1 MKKGFG
7 RNFALLIAFLSLL
20 ISGCDSWM
28 TGDHFFD
35 TIAEEVKYA
44 NAEVISVYVRYPNR
58 NMGETSPN
66 GSSKQKVDIPFTIT
80 AVDANAYGFY
90 KWAAFSTE
98 DFKTI
103 KQYTNILFEG
113 EDEYAEKFG
122 VKELGEDEVY
132 FEDVRNPVTTAK
144 VLNARNDVF
153 IMAICVR
160 RPYVMSSIPA
170 STVPLSSTVKNASIS
185 ITFSN
190 PMDSS
195 CLVNADGTLNEDYV
209 AIQPFRGSSEYLD
222 TYDISDYLP
231 DGAKM
236 RAKLSDS
243 KRTLTIRLPDIEGVY
258 FPAMSMH
265 IGLAREIKDIH
276 GYEMPNEEEI
286 EFKILD
292 ELDSTPPVVQKLVVG
307 SKNLDYNTSSDDD
320 IPRLGSV
327 ANFYALILDSAKEG
341 EDPDEANV
349 NLIKYRVER
358 IQSPAGSLSKTG
370 SALDVI
376 DGQYAYI
383 QGANYSDTPKAET
396 VRNSTGSD
404 FVAIRGMGMVQTVDL
419 STYEDGLWKLTVWG
433 TDNTGNEGD
442 TSNPELSTQLATG
455 TKSAMYL
462 YFIKDTQAPTG
473 TECADQIVAGNA
485 DAPYGWF
492 NRGSMEG
499 IQVKESS
506 AGVIRDNPNFSNV
519 FKSPKVWWAFYV
531 GNDSESWKNSM
542 TAESDAWQEVSSTDV
557 DLSTLLT
564 NSIDVNS
571 VVDGVVE
578 IFAMFKDDVGNVS
591 NLVNLQAVRFDGTK
605 PAAGT
610 LSWISP
616 DGVPAGFAS
625 GKDLTDQTLVIPFT
639 ESLSGI
645 KRVSISVEGPSGTF
659 KKAFDNTDFR
669 ISVKD
674 AEGNL
679 RPLALDPDTPKPT
692 VGGVQNCLIASAPVS
707 STTDTF
713 QNALYLENL
722 RITDAAEV
730 PEGNYTLKVKLY
742 DSALNE
748 SEVEKSIVISVDTV
762 NPEIKEIFVEDAVQ
776 FATQA
781 EEPDDD
787 DTYHYYLPSTVYD
800 SSVEANKVTL
810 DISVKE
816 QTSGLYTLTLGGKA
830 SLTESSVVSVK
841 DSSGT
846 AISAPVTLDT
856 ATNTVTFTE
865 KLAVKD
871 ATEAGVTI
879 KITNVLVEK
888 TDGSR
893 SISVSTKDYA
903 MRDASNNGF
912 STLSFD
918 GDSST
923 YSFVYM
929 DPSNS
934 SPAAPSSFTVTG
946 VDEGLP
952 SGYARGTAV
961 DADVTFPVPSGS
973 GLKKIKFTGLKFK
986 SSIPQSQIWQGGNRI
1001 LDYGLEDDDST
1012 IVLYYPVTSGTDVTL
1027 TFKNMTLTSTT
1038 QGSNTLSVKY
1048 DYLAGWQSPEK
1059 TTSIIY
1065 DSVNPEIGSGS
1076 MQWVVKSGSSEN
1088 PGVSNAATVSNQ
1100 YLMIPVT
1107 ETNSGVRKI
1116 KIEVTQDDDDG
1127 NTLATTTASCAS
1139 IAYLGYSDTSSS
1151 DNGGGA
1157 TVSYTNSG
1165 NEITISYPAT
1175 YGKHKYYYIRGIKI
1189 SDSATMEEG
1198 NYTLHVTLYDYSGN
1212 VSGEKTIVMSNDSTK
1227 PVVSKA
1233 WFDGVVNTALN
1244 RTYTTQS
1251 TNNTLFVKLTEN
1263 GAGLKTI
1270 YLNHYSGYDPYK
1282 STYANCRNIYPTSST
1297 KLYKSD
1303 DGGTTYT
1310 EVTGISVSTSS
1321 RVITIPQEKAI
1332 RGTDVIL
1339 KITALEIGDT
1349 NKKNDC
1355 AASVRLDLTDYA
1367 TNENTHSNTVGTDV
1381 AAIAEDSAPPSIKSG
1396 YSVISDSGKTLSG
1409 SSLLNDSSSITAYSG
1424 YTNSPVVN
1432 LEFRVNEYA
1441 WSSDVTPPSG
1451 LRVIKLEGASF
1462 IADSAK
1468 NGTNGTYVQWV
1479 EYCNSDGGHANFNSL
1494 TSTGGGNTSTDSA
1507 TYKGQ
1512 YFIESKTSI
1521 EECGFGTE
1529 EAETGFY
1536 LVGDKTLVFRTP
1548 MNVWDNFRFYLKN
1561 IKLDSTSSDGTKSV
1575 TVKVFDTAS
1584 QLAST
1589 CSTNAQA
1596 SVSITYCAD
1605 KPSISLFGSSS
1616 TDLETI
1622 SSADD
1627 INRLVPMNY
1636 GIQAYV
1642 DTATSRVFVYTA
1654 GAKLGTRTG
1663 TVNSPSGSGAYKG
1676 DNNYVQYFNLNIT
1689 SSSSAKLYKYAWTTN
1704 SALPSSWNSTSSSYK
1719 VNVNIPSIVPDVGD
1733 NEGGVYVYLHVA
1745 DYAGNVTTKRMSQ
1758 YKWVDQKKSTDNLTC
1773 PKLKENVDKK
1783 YLEERDGYD
1792 HCYIEYA
1799 GPDGDGNPVFRL
1811 TLPKSAL
1818 GRSQK
1823 IYVPENWFE
1832 RDRGGKASPIYGYSL
1847 GYLKTDPAVSGS
1859 VAANIANAK
1868 RDANG
1873 PYLELPA
1880 SKSDGSFDGFNNY
1893 ENHYDTYVYIYDSCG
1908 GYLTTAFYVT
1918 IDQTPPYFEVN
1929 LVPQGGTSSSNKHMK
1944 WSQKTGILTMS
1955 SSPTTLDPDN
1965 RICVKHSYNDS
1976 TAPIT
1981 TFLVQ
1986 GGTGDSSYLTTG
1998 MTSIGLSSSNPFV
2011 LYTDADSLALTFLTR
2026 TTASSDYPN
2035 EGDTLKIKYSINDA
2049 TATEIDNSRTAW
2061 SYDPTY
2067 FYGENASISVTNTPQ
2082 TIKFSA
2088 VDKGA
2093 NSSDIYIKVVKD
2105 TEGPTITA
2113 TDVNNVN
2120 QFTEGGQKIN
2130 YFGPTATAKVTVSD
2144 ALVGL
2149 ATVNGSSCTTYNA
2162 VSTRLNGTGLT
2173 YNSTDKSLKLNA
2185 TDVFGNAT
2193 SSSIEYS
2200 ESSKW
2205 VKDETKPGTPSLVYS
2220 GYGNTNNT
2228 ISSDYDN
2235 PDLHADG
2242 LFVSGSGNTTTV
2254 KFTGS
2259 VKKITI
2265 KPNAADSNPSTTSE
2279 TKSGIMGYVLLNST
2293 SGLKSFYSKDEV
2305 FTSTTGTEI
2314 NVESIENTATKYVY
2328 AVDKA
2333 GNPSSTPLTLEL
2345 VLNTSVPRC
2354 TNLTGSG
2361 IYTNSANT
2369 LGWFSSSAYITPT
2382 VTNSPTS
2389 YVIDCGNK
2397 GYELVL
2403 DSYTYPSNISIPSR
2417 ANGANRLSIAFMAE
2431 ANWGVHS
2438 WIIAPN
2444 GVVGR
2449 STTETNTTWTL
2460 DSTAPTANSIEVDS
2474 VTTSSSGGKVYKAS
2488 GTKIYYNGS
2497 TTSLTI
2503 TPKAT
2508 DNDGGSGIKGFAL
2521 SESGTPSTTL
2531 TVDVSGTTPPSS
2543 VTIYACDNVGN
2554 RNSRQISLEKD
2565 TAVPTVDFD
2574 SATMTNC
2581 KKIGDTFYY
2590 ASTSGANAAK
2600 LTLPITDSGSGLA
2613 ATSLQN
2619 NAEIILGDY
2628 FIAGVGIKIPSGRI
2642 KDNVDNT
2649 TDYTLPNVVQ
2659 DLTAPGK
2666 ASSVTN
2672 ASSTGGN
2679 AYLSGS
2685 TVFYNAST
2693 TALTLTLSGATD
2705 NTGGSG
2711 VAGYAISGR
2720 TDVTSTATT
2729 ITIPLG
2735 EGFPA
2740 SVAIKT
2746 VDGVGNESS
2755 AALTVTLTSDTSA
2768 PTVEISSIPSGYGKT
2783 YSSTDKVFFKDLSS
2797 SNKVKAVLSISDTGS
2812 GLASS
2817 SWQNGKEIYLSVYY
2831 AAATEALS
2839 ISTSNVLDNVGNTS
2853 SYFLTYGGKSI
2864 VKDETAPNPATGF
2877 QVSSV
2882 TGSGAK
2888 YFVSGTATDGYYPS
2902 TSKIFYNSST
2912 SSVKLS
2918 FNGASDGTGSGVAG
2932 YSTSSTGTPTTG
2944 PIEVSVSNSSVTV
2957 YAIDNLGNASTAFTV
2972 ELQKDDAIPDVSIT
2986 SISGGRTYVD
2996 GSNYYIRDDGDSK
3009 VKATLSIS
3017 DGTGSGLASGEGL
3030 LASGDTIEISGSI
3043 SSGSISLAS
3052 GKVKDNV
3059 GNTGS
3064 YTLSKVGG
3072 TTYNFIKDVAGP
3084 SAPTGFKVNSASGDG
3099 NAYFVSGTASGGY
3112 FPGTSTIVYYN
3123 ASTSTVELAFNGASD
3138 GTTGSGVKGYATS
3151 ATGTPASTVTVDVSG
3166 DDAPASVTIYA
3177 FDNLLNAG
3185 TDYLTVTLTKD
3196 AAAPVVSID
3205 SLSNAET
3212 YTPEGGETTYFKD
3225 SVSGSAVAVLSI
3237 TDAGSGLGTGSL
3249 TNGATLILS
3258 DNVSEGNLA
3267 IASGEVKDKVGNT
3280 EAYALTYGGKNLVLD
3295 ETGPAKPSVSSISA
3309 TGGDYYQD
3317 GDTIYFSGSVTALEI
3332 TPSATDGG
3340 CGLKGYSLSADG
3352 TPIDKVTIN
3361 VSSVSSSTS
3370 KSIYAIDYLG
3380 NASEALSLTLTKD
3393 DSVPTVSISG
3403 ITGGKT
3409 YINGSNYYFKDA
3421 SDADKVTA
3429 TLSVTDSLSG
3439 IPTSG
3444 SLADGSTVTV
3454 SELLNDD
3461 GKIVIP
3467 SGDIKDNVGNTQSYV
3482 LNKVGDTA
3490 YTFIKDEGAPT
3501 DPTGFRVSASIG
3513 SGAASFVSGT
3523 KTGDYYPVASTVYY
3537 NGSTTKLTLMFDVS
3551 SASDGTTGSGV
3562 KGVALSDDATPGETV
3577 SIDVSGDTPPTSVVV
3592 YTYDNLGNKS
3602 TGVTI
3607 SLVKD
3612 AAAPVAGTPTFDG
3625 SMTPAN
3631 IADPKNATKLTY
3643 TVNVFSS
3650 GSKVIVP
3657 ITEEGVGIKRYN
3669 FFTSTSEDGTP
3680 SESGWKSAVSENG
3693 YDAST
3698 GKLTLDIPPI
3708 TDVKTSMILLL
3719 EDNLGNVTQKNA
3731 TGDYANTYHDA
3742 VIMFGTGGWCL
3753 TEDTSALAATYKI
3766 NGNSMTVT
3774 ISGARMAV
3782 SKIEVTAANI
3792 TSGAA
3797 ATLKYVKSD
3806 GTTGDYTGTGAA
3818 TVTTVSDEKLAT
3830 YTASKTY
3837 VISYDGSITFT
3848 LNFSTAPTA
3857 APTSIKLNG
3866 TTAIPTANITAAT
3879 SLSGFIRHSLPGLET
3894 VVGGSGSS
3902 VSRRRFVENKTESLA
3917 DYFTALGHASL
3928 DTERVDQIAFNIG
3941 RKMENGGETKKIG
3954 ENVTIEENL
3963 GYTDEASAAED
3974 LPLSVDHSWHAP
3986 NGTVDEVPV
3995 MEAGEQLDVL
4005 IAQTQ
4010 QKFSFGSPNKVLTA
4024 TDAPASQTEGNL
4036 SRNLALMIALLS
4048 LCASALC
4055 VLLFRRRRS
4064 S

>member
-44 NAEVISVYVRYPNR
+44 NAENIPVFVRYPNR
-58 NMGETSPN
+58 DMGETSPN
-66 GSSKQKVDIPFTIT
+66 GNSTQKVDIPFTIT

-103 KQYTNILFEG
+103 RQYSDILFTN
-113 EDEYAEKFG
+113 DEQYEQSLAQ
-122 VKELGEDEVY
+122 KELPETEVV
-132 FEDVRNPVTTAK
+132 FEDKMNPVTTVK
-144 VLNARNDVF
+144 VLNNRRDVF
-153 IMAICVR
+153 IMPICVE
-160 RPYVMSSIPA
+160 RPYVD
-170 STVPLSSTVKNASIS
+170 STNPVDKATEVVKNSQIS
-185 ITFSN
+185 IVFSS
-190 PMDSS
+190 PMDSAYLIDS
-195 CLVNADGTLNEDYV
+195 DGSLNYDYV
-209 AIQPFRGSSEYLD
+209 NIQPFMGAGEHKSWRELE
-222 TYDISDYLP
+222 DYLP
-231 DGAKM
+231 SGTKM
-236 RAKLSDS
+236 MASLSPS
-243 KRTLTIRLPDIEGVY
+243 KKTLTITLPQTNPPTY
-258 FPAMSMH
+258 FPRMSFN
-265 IGLAREIKDIH
+265 ISVSSEVRDIL
-276 GYEMPNEEEI
+276 GYEMAKNYD
-286 EFKILD
+286 FSFSAGS
-292 ELDSTPPVVQKLVVG
+292 ELDQTCPMVMVLEVG
-307 SKNLDYNTSSDDD
+307 TTSLHKNTSDNDD
-320 IPRLGSV
+320 IPRVGPKLNFRAWISDKTKSTDTEGVETNV
-327 ANFYALILDSAKEG
+327 A
-341 EDPDEANV
+341 
-349 NLIKYRVER
+349 LIKYVVER
-358 IQSPAGSLSKTG
+358 IQDPDSSVNLAAATIDRIDEEFSYVPGGNLSISPYVDSPDATG
-370 SALDVI
+370 IILPI
-376 DGQYAYI
+376 DLTAY
-383 QGANYSDTPKAET
+383 S
-396 VRNSTGSD
+396 
-404 FVAIRGMGMVQTVDL
+404 
-419 STYEDGLWKLTVWG
+419 DGLWKLTVWA
-433 TDNTGNEGD
+433 TDMTGNEGD
-442 TSNPELSTQLATG
+442 VNDSKRSLETG
-455 TKSAMYL
+455 DEEAPCKYL

-591 NLVNLQAVRFDGTK
+591 DLVNLQAVKFDGTK

-610 LSWISP
+610 MSWISP

-639 ESLSGI
+639 ESLSGV
-645 KRVSISVEGPSGTF
+645 KRISISVEGPSGTF

-722 RITDAAEV
+722 RITDAADV

-762 NPEIKEIFVEDAVQ
+762 NPVIKEIFVEDAVQ

-781 EEPDDD
+781 EDPDDD

-846 AISAPVTLDT
+846 AISAPFTLDT
-856 ATNTVTFTE
+856 VTNTVTFTE

-903 MRDASNNGF
+903 MRDADNNGF

-918 GDSST
+918 GDSSP

-929 DPSNS
+929 DPANS

-946 VDEGLP
+946 VNEGLP
-952 SGYARGTAV
+952 SGYARGTDVNAV
-961 DADVTFPVPSGS
+961 VTFPVPSGS
-973 GLKKIKFTGLKFK
+973 GLKKIKFTGLKFN

-1001 LDYGLEDDDST
+1001 LDYGLEDDGST
-1012 IVLYYPVTSGTDVTL
+1012 IVLDYPVTSGTDVTL
-1027 TFKNMTLTSTT
+1027 TFKNMILTSTT
-1038 QGSNTLSVKY
+1038 QGSNSLSVKY

-1076 MQWVVKSGSSEN
+1076 MQWVVMSGSSEN

-1107 ETNSGVRKI
+1107 ETNSGVHKI

-1127 NTLATTTASCAS
+1127 NTLDTSCAS

-1151 DNGGGA
+1151 SNGGGSS
-1157 TVSYTNSG
+1157 VSYTNSG

-1189 SDSATMEEG
+1189 SDSETMEEG
-1198 NYTLHVTLYDYSGN
+1198 NYTLHVTLCDYSGN
-1212 VSGEKTIVMSNDSTK
+1212 VSEEKTIVMSNDSTK

-1233 WFDGVVNTALN
+1233 WFDGIVNTALN
-1244 RTYTTQS
+1244 PPRTYTTQS

-1349 NKKNDC
+1349 SKKNDC

-1381 AAIAEDSAPPSIKSG
+1381 AAIAEDSAPSSIKSG

-1424 YTNSPVVN
+1424 YTNSPVVD
-1432 LEFRVNEYA
+1432 LEFRVSEYA
-1441 WSSDVTPPSG
+1441 WSSDVTAPSG

-1529 EAETGFY
+1529 ESKTGFY

-1689 SSSSAKLYKYAWTTN
+1689 SSSCAKLYKYAWTTN

-1758 YKWVDQKKSTDNLTC
+1758 YKWVDQKKSTDNLTF

-1832 RDRGGKASPIYGYSL
+1832 RGSGGKASPIYGYSL

-1918 IDQTPPYFEVN
+1918 IDQTPPVFEVGVLQDDGQTPEAGVYTKWEGSSYIN
-1929 LVPQGGTSSSNKHMK
+1929 NYKTRFSVEPDGRRHIRQRPDSDQENTTKGASATNPIVLYVNTNNPEIQLWTNSTDVLKFTCSVDGGT
-1944 WSQKTGILTMS
+1944 
-1955 SSPTTLDPDN
+1955 
-1965 RICVKHSYNDS
+1965 
-1976 TAPIT
+1976 
-1981 TFLVQ
+1981 
-1986 GGTGDSSYLTTG
+1986 
-1998 MTSIGLSSSNPFV
+1998 
-2011 LYTDADSLALTFLTR
+2011 
-2026 TTASSDYPN
+2026 AS
-2035 EGDTLKIKYSINDA
+2035 EVT
-2049 TATEIDNSRTAW
+2049 IDNTN
-2061 SYDPTY
+2061 D
-2067 FYGENASISVTNTPQ
+2067 GISTNYIRISPLISETG
-2082 TIKFSA
+2082 TLYRYSA

-2093 NSSDIYIKVVKD
+2093 NESVIYFKAYYD
-2105 TEGPTITA
+2105 HEGPAITPSNVTNVNTITE
-2113 TDVNNVN
+2113 T
-2120 QFTEGGQKIN
+2120 GGTKIN
-2130 YFGPTATAKVTVSD
+2130 YFGSTATAKITVAD

-2149 ATVNGSSCTTYNA
+2149 ASTNGGFSTSSTNLT
-2162 VSTRLNGTGLT
+2162 SLT
-2173 YNSTDKSLKLNA
+2173 YSSSDKSLKVSA
-2185 TDVFGNAT
+2185 SDVFGNAT

-2200 ESSKW
+2200 ESNKW

-2265 KPNAADSNPSTTSE
+2265 KPNAADSNPSTSSE

-2293 SGLKSFYSKDEV
+2293 SGLKSFYSKNEV

-2389 YVIDCGNK
+2389 YVIDCDNK

-2817 SWQNGKEIYLSVYY
+2817 SWQNGKEIYLSDYY

-2864 VKDETAPNPATGF
+2864 VKDEMAPNPATGF
-2877 QVSSV
+2877 NVSSV

-3017 DGTGSGLASGEGL
+3017 DGTGSGLASGDGL

-3151 ATGTPASTVTVDVSG
+3151 ATGTPTSTVTVDVSG

-3249 TNGATLILS
+3249 MNGATLILS

-3421 SDADKVTA
+3421 SDADKVNA

-3482 LNKVGDTA
+3482 LNKVGAST

-3523 KTGDYYPVASTVYY
+3523 KNGDYYPAASTVYY
-3537 NGSTTKLTLMFDVS
+3537 NGSTTKLTLMFDLS

-3612 AAAPVAGTPTFDG
+3612 AAAPVAGAPTLDG
-3625 SMTPAN
+3625 SMTPAS
-3631 IADPKNATKLTY
+3631 IADPKNANNLTY
-3643 TVNVFSS
+3643 TVNVLSS
-3650 GSKVIVP
+3650 GSKVIIP
-3657 ITEEGVGIKRYN
+3657 ITEDGVGFKRYN
-3669 FFTSTSEDGTP
+3669 FFTSTSENGTP
-3680 SESGWKSAVSENG
+3680 SASGWKDAVSENG

-3698 GKLTLDIPPI
+3698 GKLTLDIPLI
-3708 TDVKTSMILLL
+3708 TDVSTSMILLL

-3731 TGDYANTYHDA
+3731 SGDYANTYHDA
-3742 VIMFGTGGWCL
+3742 VVRFGTGGWCL

-3792 TSGAA
+3792 TSGEA
-3797 ATLKYVKSD
+3797 ATLKYVKND
-3806 GTTGDYTGTGAA
+3806 GTTADYTGTGAA

-3837 VISYDGSITFT
+3837 VISYDGSITFK
-3848 LNFSTAPTA
+3848 LNFSAAPTA

-3902 VSRRRFVENKTESLA
+3902 VSRRRFVENKTESLE

>member
-44 NAEVISVYVRYPNR
+44 NAENIPVFVRYPNR
-58 NMGETSPN
+58 DMGETSPN
-66 GSSKQKVDIPFTIT
+66 GNSTQKVDIPFTIT

-103 KQYTNILFEG
+103 RQYSGILFTN
-113 EDEYAEKFG
+113 DEQYEQSLAQ
-122 VKELGEDEVY
+122 KELPETEVV
-132 FEDVRNPVTTAK
+132 FEDKMNPVTTVK
-144 VLNARNDVF
+144 VLNNRRDVF
-153 IMAICVR
+153 IMPICVE
-160 RPYVMSSIPA
+160 RPYVD
-170 STVPLSSTVKNASIS
+170 STNPVDKATEVVKNSQIN
-185 ITFSN
+185 IVFSS
-190 PMDSS
+190 PMDPAY
-195 CLVNADGTLNEDYV
+195 LIEADGTLNYDYV
-209 AIQPFRGSSEYLD
+209 YIQPYMGSGEHKDYNRKLE
-222 TYDISDYLP
+222 DYLP
-231 DGAKM
+231 KDTKM
-236 RAKLSDS
+236 KASLSPS
-243 KRTLTIRLPDIEGVY
+243 QKTLTITLPQTNPPTY
-258 FPAMSMH
+258 FPRMSFN
-265 IGLAREIKDIH
+265 ISVSSEVKDIL
-276 GYEMPNEEEI
+276 GYEMAKNYD
-286 EFKILD
+286 FSFSAGS
-292 ELDSTPPVVQKLVVG
+292 ELDQTSPMVMVLEVG
-307 SKNLDYNTSSDDD
+307 TTSLHKNTSDNDD
-320 IPRLGSV
+320 IPRVGPKLNFRAWISDKTKSTDTEGVETNV
-327 ANFYALILDSAKEG
+327 A
-341 EDPDEANV
+341 
-349 NLIKYRVER
+349 LIKYVVER
-358 IQSPAGSLSKTG
+358 IQDPDSSVNLAAATIDRIDEEFSYVPGGNLSISPYVDSTDATG
-370 SALDVI
+370 IILPI
-376 DGQYAYI
+376 DLTAY
-383 QGANYSDTPKAET
+383 S
-396 VRNSTGSD
+396 
-404 FVAIRGMGMVQTVDL
+404 
-419 STYEDGLWKLTVWG
+419 DGLWKLTVWA
-433 TDNTGNEGD
+433 TDMTGNEGD
-442 TSNPELSTQLATG
+442 VNDSKRSLEIGDEEAQC
-455 TKSAMYL
+455 KYL

-591 NLVNLQAVRFDGTK
+591 DLVNLQAVKFDGTK

-610 LSWISP
+610 MSWISP

-625 GKDLTDQTLVIPFT
+625 DKDLTDQTLVIPFT
-639 ESLSGI
+639 ESLSGV
-645 KRVSISVEGPSGTF
+645 KRISISVEGPSGSVF

-669 ISVKD
+669 VSVKD

-722 RITDAAEV
+722 RITDAADV
-730 PEGNYTLKVKLY
+730 LEGNYTLKVKLY

-748 SEVEKSIVISVDTV
+748 SEVEKSIVISVDNV
-762 NPEIKEIFVEDAVQ
+762 NPVIKEIFVEDAVQ

-781 EEPDDD
+781 EDPDDD

-865 KLAVKD
+865 ERSVKD

-903 MRDASNNGF
+903 MRDADNNGF

-918 GDSST
+918 GDSSP

-929 DPSNS
+929 DPANS

-952 SGYARGTAV
+952 SGYARGTDVNAV
-961 DADVTFPVPSGS
+961 VTFPVPSGS

-1001 LDYGLEDDDST
+1001 LDYGLEDDGST
-1012 IVLYYPVTSGTDVTL
+1012 IVLGYPVTSGTDVTL
-1027 TFKNMTLTSTT
+1027 TFKNMILTSTT
-1038 QGSNTLSVKY
+1038 QGSNSLSVKY

-1107 ETNSGVRKI
+1107 ETNSGVHKI

-1212 VSGEKTIVMSNDSTK
+1212 VSEEKTIVMSNDSTK

-1244 RTYTTQS
+1244 PPRTYTTQS

-1270 YLNHYSGYDPYK
+1270 YLNHYSAYDPYK

-1310 EVTGISVSTSS
+1310 ELTGISVSTSS

-1349 NKKNDC
+1349 SKKNDC

-1381 AAIAEDSAPPSIKSG
+1381 AAIAEDSAPSSIKSG

-1441 WSSDVTPPSG
+1441 WSSDVTSPSG

-1494 TSTGGGNTSTDSA
+1494 TSTGGRNTSTDSA

-1548 MNVWDNFRFYLKN
+1548 MNVWDNFRFFLKN

-1589 CSTNAQA
+1589 CSTDAQA

-1773 PKLKENVDKK
+1773 PKLNEDENVDKK

-1818 GRSQK
+1818 ERSQK

-1986 GGTGDSSYLTTG
+1986 GGTGDSSYLTTR
-1998 MTSIGLSSSNPFV
+1998 TSIGLSSSNPFV
-2011 LYTDADSLALTFLTR
+2011 LYTDAASLALTFLTR
-2026 TTASSDYPN
+2026 TTAASEYPN

-2049 TATEIDNSRTAW
+2049 TATEIDNSKTAW

-2093 NSSDIYIKVVKD
+2093 NSSDIYIKLVKD
-2105 TEGPTITA
+2105 TEGPEITPSNVTNVNTITE
-2113 TDVNNVN
+2113 T
-2120 QFTEGGQKIN
+2120 GGTKIN
-2130 YFGPTATAKVTVSD
+2130 YFGSTATAKITVAD

-2149 ATVNGSSCTTYNA
+2149 ASANGGFSTSSTSLT
-2162 VSTRLNGTGLT
+2162 SLT
-2173 YNSTDKSLKLNA
+2173 YSSSDKSLKVSA
-2185 TDVFGNAT
+2185 SDVFGNAT

-2200 ESSKW
+2200 ESNKW

-2265 KPNAADSNPSTTSE
+2265 KPNAADSNPSTSSE

-2397 GYELVL
+2397 DYELVL

-2797 SNKVKAVLSISDTGS
+2797 SDKVKAVLSISDTGS

-2817 SWQNGKEIYLSVYY
+2817 SWQNGKEIYLSNYY

-2839 ISTSNVLDNVGNTS
+2839 ISTSNVLDNVGNTN

-2877 QVSSV
+2877 NVSSV

-3017 DGTGSGLASGEGL
+3017 DGTGSGLASGDGL

-3421 SDADKVTA
+3421 SNADKVNA
-3429 TLSVTDSLSG
+3429 TLSVADSLSG

-3454 SELLNDD
+3454 SELLNDE

>member
-44 NAEVISVYVRYPNR
+44 NAENIPVFVRYPNR
-58 NMGETSPN
+58 DMGETSPN
-66 GSSKQKVDIPFTIT
+66 GNSTQKVDIPFTIT

-103 KQYTNILFEG
+103 RQYSDILFTN
-113 EDEYAEKFG
+113 DEQYEQSLAQ
-122 VKELGEDEVY
+122 KELPETEVV
-132 FEDVRNPVTTAK
+132 FEDKMNPVTTVK
-144 VLNARNDVF
+144 VLNNRRDVF
-153 IMAICVR
+153 IMPICVE
-160 RPYVMSSIPA
+160 RPYVD
-170 STVPLSSTVKNASIS
+170 STNPVDKATEVVKNSQIS
-185 ITFSN
+185 IVFSS
-190 PMDSS
+190 PMDSAYLIDS
-195 CLVNADGTLNEDYV
+195 DGSLNYDYV
-209 AIQPFRGSSEYLD
+209 NIQPFMGAGEHKSWRELE
-222 TYDISDYLP
+222 DYLP
-231 DGAKM
+231 SGTKM
-236 RAKLSDS
+236 MASLSPS
-243 KRTLTIRLPDIEGVY
+243 KKTLTITLPQTNPPTY
-258 FPAMSMH
+258 FPRMSFN
-265 IGLAREIKDIH
+265 ISVSSEVRDIL
-276 GYEMPNEEEI
+276 GYEMAKNYD
-286 EFKILD
+286 FSFSAGS
-292 ELDSTPPVVQKLVVG
+292 ELDQTCPMVMVLEVG
-307 SKNLDYNTSSDDD
+307 TTSLHKNTSDNDD
-320 IPRLGSV
+320 IPRVGPKLNFRAWISDKTKSTDTEGVETNV
-327 ANFYALILDSAKEG
+327 A
-341 EDPDEANV
+341 
-349 NLIKYRVER
+349 LIKYVVER
-358 IQSPAGSLSKTG
+358 IQDPDSSVNLAAAAIDRIDEEFSYVPGGNLSISPYVDSPDATG
-370 SALDVI
+370 IILPI
-376 DGQYAYI
+376 DLTAY
-383 QGANYSDTPKAET
+383 S
-396 VRNSTGSD
+396 
-404 FVAIRGMGMVQTVDL
+404 
-419 STYEDGLWKLTVWG
+419 DGLWKLTVWA
-433 TDNTGNEGD
+433 TDMTGNEGD
-442 TSNPELSTQLATG
+442 VNDSKRSLEIGDEEAQC
-455 TKSAMYL
+455 KYL

-506 AGVIRDNPNFSNV
+506 AGAIRDNPNFSNV

-591 NLVNLQAVRFDGTK
+591 DLVNLQAVKFDGTK

-610 LSWISP
+610 MSWISP
-616 DGVPAGFAS
+616 DRVPAGFAS
-625 GKDLTDQTLVIPFT
+625 DKDLTDQTLVIPFT
-639 ESLSGI
+639 ESLSGV
-645 KRVSISVEGPSGTF
+645 KRVSISVEGPSDTF

-692 VGGVQNCLIASAPVS
+692 VGGIQNCLIASAPVS

-722 RITDAAEV
+722 RITDAATV

-748 SEVEKSIVISVDTV
+748 SEVEKSIVISVDNV
-762 NPEIKEIFVEDAVQ
+762 NPVIKEIFVEDAVQ

-781 EEPDDD
+781 EDPDDD

-830 SLTESSVVSVK
+830 SLTENSAVSIK

-856 ATNTVTFTE
+856 TTNTVTFTKE
-865 KLAVKD
+865 RSVKD

-903 MRDASNNGF
+903 MRDADNNGF

-918 GDSST
+918 GDSSA

-929 DPSNS
+929 DPANS

-946 VDEGLP
+946 VNEGLP
-952 SGYARGTAV
+952 SGYARGTDVNAV
-961 DADVTFPVPSGS
+961 VTFPVPSGS
-973 GLKKIKFTGLKFK
+973 GLKKIRFTGLKFK

-1001 LDYGLEDDDST
+1001 LDYGLENDGST
-1012 IVLYYPVTSGTDVTL
+1012 IVLDYPVTSGTDVTL
-1027 TFKNMTLTSTT
+1027 TFKNMILTSTT
-1038 QGSNTLSVKY
+1038 QGSNSLSVKY

-1065 DSVNPEIGSGS
+1065 DSVNPEIGSEV
-1076 MQWVVKSGSSEN
+1076 MKWVVKSGSSEN

-1107 ETNSGVRKI
+1107 ETNSGVHKI

-1127 NTLATTTASCAS
+1127 NTLGTTSASCAS

-1151 DNGGGA
+1151 SNGGGSS
-1157 TVSYTNSG
+1157 VSYTNSG
-1165 NEITISYPAT
+1165 NEITISNPAA
-1175 YGKHKYYYIRGIKI
+1175 YGKHKYYYIRGIEI

-1198 NYTLHVTLYDYSGN
+1198 NYTLHVTLCDYSGN
-1212 VSGEKTIVMSNDSTK
+1212 VSEEKTIVMSNDSTK

-1233 WFDGVVNTALN
+1233 WFDGIVNTALN
-1244 RTYTTQS
+1244 PPRTYTTQS

-1321 RVITIPQEKAI
+1321 RVISIPQEKAI

-1349 NKKNDC
+1349 SKKNDC

-1381 AAIAEDSAPPSIKSG
+1381 AAIAEDSAPSSIKSG

-1441 WSSDVTPPSG
+1441 WSSDVTAPSG

-1622 SSADD
+1622 SSTDD

-1689 SSSSAKLYKYAWTTN
+1689 SSSCAKLYKYAWTTN

-1758 YKWVDQKKSTDNLTC
+1758 YKWVDQKKSTDNLTF

-1832 RDRGGKASPIYGYSL
+1832 RGSGGKASPIYGYSL
-1847 GYLKTDPAVSGS
+1847 GYLKTAPAVSGS

-1918 IDQTPPYFEVN
+1918 IDQTPPVFEVGVLQDDGQTPEAGVYTKWEGSSYIN
-1929 LVPQGGTSSSNKHMK
+1929 NYKTRFSVEPDGRRHIRQRPDSDQENTTKGASATNPIVLYVNTNNPEIQLWTNSTDVLKFTCSVDGGT
-1944 WSQKTGILTMS
+1944 
-1955 SSPTTLDPDN
+1955 
-1965 RICVKHSYNDS
+1965 
-1976 TAPIT
+1976 
-1981 TFLVQ
+1981 
-1986 GGTGDSSYLTTG
+1986 
-1998 MTSIGLSSSNPFV
+1998 
-2011 LYTDADSLALTFLTR
+2011 
-2026 TTASSDYPN
+2026 AS
-2035 EGDTLKIKYSINDA
+2035 EVT
-2049 TATEIDNSRTAW
+2049 IDNTN
-2061 SYDPTY
+2061 D
-2067 FYGENASISVTNTPQ
+2067 GISTNYIRISPLISETG
-2082 TIKFSA
+2082 TLYRYSA

-2093 NSSDIYIKVVKD
+2093 NESVIYFKAYYD
-2105 TEGPTITA
+2105 HEGPAITPSNVTNVNTITE
-2113 TDVNNVN
+2113 T
-2120 QFTEGGQKIN
+2120 GGTKIN
-2130 YFGPTATAKVTVSD
+2130 YFGSTATAKITVAD

-2149 ATVNGSSCTTYNA
+2149 ASTNGGFSTSSTNLT
-2162 VSTRLNGTGLT
+2162 SLT
-2173 YNSTDKSLKLNA
+2173 YSSSDKSLKVSA
-2185 TDVFGNAT
+2185 SDVFGNVSNDSITYNETNKWVKDTTNPGTPTLTYNESNPFATTNSISSDYNIYGTNGLKVSNSGSTCTVKFAGGVRKITVKPKASSSDSDVIGYVSLTSTSYRASFYSASSNDVKTSFEYDVSPT
-2193 SSSIEYS
+2193 SSSITRY
-2200 ESSKW
+2200 
-2205 VKDETKPGTPSLVYS
+2205 
-2220 GYGNTNNT
+2220 
-2228 ISSDYDN
+2228 I
-2235 PDLHADG
+2235 
-2242 LFVSGSGNTTTV
+2242 
-2254 KFTGS
+2254 
-2259 VKKITI
+2259 
-2265 KPNAADSNPSTTSE
+2265 
-2279 TKSGIMGYVLLNST
+2279 
-2293 SGLKSFYSKDEV
+2293 
-2305 FTSTTGTEI
+2305 
-2314 NVESIENTATKYVY
+2314 Y

-2333 GNPSSTPLTLEL
+2333 GNPSSSAITLKLEL
-2345 VLNTSVPRC
+2345 NDSTPVLSSISGTGLYSNGASGWFKTGAKLNT
-2354 TNLTGSG
+2354 
-2361 IYTNSANT
+2361 
-2369 LGWFSSSAYITPT
+2369 T
-2382 VTNSPTS
+2382 VTNSPTQYAIGYGHNSGEYSLLS
-2389 YVIDCGNK
+2389 YNASSGITIPGSYNGKSSIWIAFYSGAWGADYYISAPNGTVATSASNS
-2397 GYELVL
+2397 VTSWTL
-2403 DSYTYPSNISIPSR
+2403 DNTGPSGISVTGVS
-2417 ANGANRLSIAFMAE
+2417 ANGA
-2431 ANWGVHS
+2431 
-2438 WIIAPN
+2438 
-2444 GVVGR
+2444 
-2449 STTETNTTWTL
+2449 
-2460 DSTAPTANSIEVDS
+2460 
-2474 VTTSSSGGKVYKAS
+2474 GGDAYKSDS
-2488 GTKIYYNGS
+2488 GTIFYNGS
-2497 TTSLTI
+2497 ASSIDFAMTASDD
-2503 TPKAT
+2503 A
-2508 DNDGGSGIKGFAL
+2508 GGSGIAGYSTL
-2521 SESGTPSTTL
+2521 SSGSP
-2531 TVDVSGTTPPSS
+2531 
-2543 VTIYACDNVGN
+2543 A
-2554 RNSRQISLEKD
+2554 
-2565 TAVPTVDFD
+2565 A
-2574 SATMTNC
+2574 SANL
-2581 KKIGDTFYY
+2581 
-2590 ASTSGANAAK
+2590 STSGSPTSTKIYAFDNLGNKGELDVTLKMDSEAPRVSIKENSTQGCYKDASNKLYFKDDSAK
-2600 LTLPITDSGSGLA
+2600 LKLVI
-2613 ATSLQN
+2613 N
-2619 NAEIILGDY
+2619 DY
-2628 FIAGVGIKIPSGRI
+2628 
-2642 KDNVDNT
+2642 
-2649 TDYTLPNVVQ
+2649 
-2659 DLTAPGK
+2659 
-2666 ASSVTN
+2666 ASSS
-2672 ASSTGGN
+2672 SST
-2679 AYLSGS
+2679 
-2685 TVFYNAST
+2685 V
-2693 TALTLTLSGATD
+2693 D
-2705 NTGGSG
+2705 GSG
-2711 VAGYAISGR
+2711 VSDSSVLQNDSEISL
-2720 TDVTSTATT
+2720 STYT
-2729 ITIPLG
+2729 
-2735 EGFPA
+2735 
-2740 SVAIKT
+2740 
-2746 VDGVGNESS
+2746 
-2755 AALTVTLTSDTSA
+2755 TSD
-2768 PTVEISSIPSGYGKT
+2768 GKL
-2783 YSSTDKVFFKDLSS
+2783 V
-2797 SNKVKAVLSISDTGS
+2797 IGS
-2812 GLASS
+2812 G
-2817 SWQNGKEIYLSVYY
+2817 KIV
-2831 AAATEALS
+2831 
-2839 ISTSNVLDNVGNTS
+2839 DNVGNTKAYELIS
-2853 SYFLTYGGKSI
+2853 NI
-2864 VKDETAPNPATGF
+2864 EQDQTAPSAPSGF
-2877 QVSSV
+2877 KFISIDGDGAEKFI
-2882 TGSGAK
+2882 TGSS
-2888 YFVSGTATDGYYPS
+2888 SGGYYPS
-2902 TSKIFYNSST
+2902 TSKIFYN
-2912 SSVKLS
+2912 
-2918 FNGASDGTGSGVAG
+2918 GSATHITLGFTATDSQSGIKG
-2932 YSTSSTGTPTTG
+2932 YATSSTAENPTETVKISLEDS
-2944 PIEVSVSNSSVTV
+2944 PESVSIYSFDNVGNPSDT
-2957 YAIDNLGNASTAFTV
+2957 AITISL
-2972 ELQKDDAIPDVSIT
+2972 EKDEDKPAVSIASITGGKIYDGT
-2986 SISGGRTYVD
+2986 SAYYYRDSGSYA
-2996 GSNYYIRDDGDSK
+2996 
-3009 VKATLSIS
+3009 KAKLSITES
-3017 DGTGSGLASGEGL
+3017 GSGLATDSLKNNDEIQVSTYL
-3030 LASGDTIEISGSI
+3030 NDTDNVVEIETDKIM
-3043 SSGSISLAS
+3043 
-3052 GKVKDNV
+3052 DNV
-3059 GNTGS
+3059 GNTSS
-3064 YTLSKVGG
+3064 YVLK
-3072 TTYNFIKDVAGP
+3072 YNDKNIIKDDQKPGE
-3084 SAPTGFKVNSASGDG
+3084 PT
-3099 NAYFVSGTASGGY
+3099 
-3112 FPGTSTIVYYN
+3112 I
-3123 ASTSTVELAFNGASD
+3123 
-3138 GTTGSGVKGYATS
+3138 
-3151 ATGTPASTVTVDVSG
+3151 
-3166 DDAPASVTIYA
+3166 
-3177 FDNLLNAG
+3177 
-3185 TDYLTVTLTKD
+3185 
-3196 AAAPVVSID
+3196 
-3205 SLSNAET
+3205 
-3212 YTPEGGETTYFKD
+3212 
-3225 SVSGSAVAVLSI
+3225 
-3237 TDAGSGLGTGSL
+3237 
-3249 TNGATLILS
+3249 
-3258 DNVSEGNLA
+3258 
-3267 IASGEVKDKVGNT
+3267 
-3280 EAYALTYGGKNLVLD
+3280 
-3295 ETGPAKPSVSSISA
+3295 SSMSA
-3309 TGGDYYQD
+3309 TGGLYSYDEANK
-3317 GDTIYFSGSVTALEI
+3317 TIYFSGSTTELEI
-3332 TPSATDGG
+3332 TPSAEDNLGG
-3340 CGLKGYSLSADG
+3340 CGVKGYSMGTDIAGAADS
-3352 TPIDKVTIN
+3352 VTISVTT
-3361 VSSVSSSTS
+3361 VSTTGDTT
-3370 KSIYAIDYLG
+3370 IYAIDHLG
-3380 NASEALSLTLTKD
+3380 NVSDALNLHLVRDTA
-3393 DSVPTVSISG
+3393 VPEVSISG

-3421 SDADKVTA
+3421 SDADKVEA
-3429 TLSVTDSLSG
+3429 TLSVADSLSG

-3537 NGSTTKLTLMFDVS
+3537 NGNTTSLTLMFNVA

-3562 KGVALSDDATPGETV
+3562 KGVALSDDATPAETV

-3612 AAAPVAGTPTFDG
+3612 AEAPAMGTPSVNTT
-3625 SMTPAN
+3625 MVPAL
-3631 IADPKNATKLTY
+3631 IAKPGDSTNLTY
-3643 TVNVFSS
+3643 TVNVAPSDTQ
-3650 GSKVIVP
+3650 
-3657 ITEEGVGIKRYN
+3657 ITI
-3669 FFTSTSEDGTP
+3669 
-3680 SESGWKSAVSENG
+3680 
-3693 YDAST
+3693 
-3698 GKLTLDIPPI
+3698 PI
-3708 TDVKTSMILLL
+3708 TDEGCGVAAYALYTSASETGLPPDPLTWTDVGSTFTGNLVIAMPEINTPGINMIMLLK
-3719 EDNLGNVTQKNA
+3719 DKVGNVTKKDATDNYKAALVSVGGSGWWVRENVSNA
-3731 TGDYANTYHDA
+3731 
-3742 VIMFGTGGWCL
+3742 
-3753 TEDTSALAATYKI
+3753 AATYKAS
-3766 NGNSMTVT
+3766 GNTVT
-3774 ISGARMAV
+3774 VKISNVLTAV
-3782 SKIEVTAANI
+3782 SKIVVTTDAAETNTITATAAN
-3792 TSGAA
+3792 AK
-3797 ATLKYVKSD
+3797 ATDNV
-3806 GTTGDYTGTGAA
+3806 
-3818 TVTTVSDEKLAT
+3818 E
-3830 YTASKTY
+3830 YTATKTPTIDGKVATFVSESKKNWQNIQMTSF
-3837 VISYDGSITFT
+3837 ISADGSISLTIT
-3848 LNFSTAPTA
+3848 GSAA
-3857 APTSIKLNG
+3857 APV
-3866 TTAIPTANITAAT
+3866 PTKIEVYKGETVVATIDSITAAT